1 MANSAHRAQLSI
13 TDDWSHLMILI
24 LDEAINVF
32 WNLSEVKGCLAT
44 ANQKV
49 EHVVPSIH
57 ILIYSALGVQ
67 ILFSDPTATP
77 QEILSFLCHISASF

>member
-32 WNLSEVKGCLAT
+32 WNLSEVKIAT
-44 ANQKV
+44 ASQEV